1 MRIATYLNT
10 TPQEV
15 TQKQHNIWIGVS
27 LGNKYFTKKHIEEYI
42 KWSLLNTKQQVLIV
56 IPDVL
61 HSINLEVLDR
71 RSPQRALQKAI
82 RIGDSKEAEIKEII
96 SQLSS
101 DDQNKIK
108 IIRWTNILKN
118 KEYEHNLKIIKE
130 EFLNNVEFHKF
141 IVDIVKNGRPDRSVR
156 LSKMSLEELNRLAD
170 YVLYELP
177 SFVNGVQS
185 TEDNIVYTLLPY
197 PGLNS
202 LDDLTI
208 GLSNRTMFVGLAD
221 KLQLTNK
228 IGILEAYVE

>member
-1 MRIATYLNT
+1 MRIATYLNI
-10 TPQEV
+10 TPKEV
-15 TQKQHNIWIGVS
+15 AEKQHNIWIGVS
-27 LGNKYFTKKHIEEYI
+27 LGNKYFTRKHIEEYI
-42 KWSLLNTKQQVLIV
+42 KWSILNTKQKVLIV

-101 DDQNKIK
+101 DDQNKIE

-130 EFLNNVEFHKF
+130 EFLNNIEFHKF
-141 IVDIVKNGRPDRSVR
+141 IVDIIKKGRPDRSLR
-156 LSKMSLEELNRLAD
+156 LSKMSLAELNRLAD

-177 SFVNGVQS
+177 SFVNGVHGK
-185 TEDNIVYTLLPY
+185 EDNIVYTLLPY

-208 GLSNRTMFVGLAD
+208 GLSNRTMFVDLAD
-221 KLQLTNK
+221 KLQLSNK